1 MFYLRYIGVEV
12 MTFIQSIGYPN
23 LIYTNQNYYQESPY
37 ERRVNGYGGFND
49 NNNGEAYAKTALS
62 AGLLQVLASS
72 LNKMSRW
79 LGNRLVNGKE
89 FASAENVQRV
99 SNDMVK
105 NNKLDVTVE
114 YITPENADRLSLKYG
129 IALDDVA
136 AGKNAFFSAERK
148 LAVAPKSKPSLLPH
162 ELGHAINAKS
172 KFWSFMQKSRRF
184 APIVPLS
191 VLLLS
196 KFGHKN
202 ENGKPNFVERNA
214 GILGFSAFLPTI
226 MEEGKA
232 SLRGI
237 KQAEKTLANEIKLG
251 KVNLRV
257 LKRNYLT
264 AWLTYLLAG
273 IGLGIATKY
282 SIVENKLSGKN

>member
-1 MFYLRYIGVEV
+1 

-23 LIYTNQNYYQESPY
+23 LIYPNQNYYQELPY
-37 ERRVNGYGGFND
+37 ERSFHSYGNYGSND
-49 NNNGEAYAKTALS
+49 NGETYAKTALT
-62 AGLLQVLASS
+62 AGLLQVLSSS

-89 FASAENVQRV
+89 FTNAENVRRV

-114 YITPENADRLSLKYG
+114 YISPENMDRLSLKYG
-129 IALDDVA
+129 VALDDVA
-136 AGKNAFFSAERK
+136 AGKNAFFSAEKR
-148 LAVAPKSKPSLLPH
+148 LAVAPMSKPSLLPH
-162 ELGHAINAKS
+162 ELGHAINSKS
-172 KFWSFMQKSRRF
+172 KFWSFMQKSRRY
-184 APIVPLS
+184 APVVPLA
-191 VLLLS
+191 VLLMS
-196 KFGHKN
+196 KFGKK

-214 GILGFSAFLPTI
+214 GLLGFSAFLPTI
-226 MEEGKA
+226 IEEGKA

-237 KQAEKTLANEIKLG
+237 KQAKKTLANEIKLG
-251 KVNLRV
+251 KVNLSA